1 MAPPARALL
10 SANEGGPGAAVAVP
24 QFVDLD
30 TGFGDLIYVVRAL
43 QDSGLI
49 TG

>member
-1 MAPPARALL
+1 
-10 SANEGGPGAAVAVP
+10 VP